1 MTHIGTG
8 QNRLTTK
15 QAESAE
21 IELLTLDYL
30 QSGGQIN
37 CIEVIKSEYAPV
49 WADYT
54 SSALETCDE
63 NLRSL

>member
-1 MTHIGTG
+1 MTHIGSG
-8 QNRLTTK
+8 QNRLSAK

-37 CIEVIKSEYAPV
+37 CIEVKKSEYAPV

-54 SSALETCDE
+54 SSALEIRDE
-63 NLRSL
+63 R